1 MNARV
6 PKPGS
11 VKAANFAPSDLQAA
25 TPARDANS
33 SGAKSTV
40 RPRSRSRMA
49 AVQAL
54 YQMDLAGTDLDAV
67 IEDFTQVRFAAGP
80 SAAADAIVDADAND
94 ALVGADAQFFAELL
108 RGVVR
113 RQRDIDPLV
122 DAQLAAG
129 WRLARVDSIL
139 RATLRSGTFEL
150 LERADI
156 PSRVIINEYVD
167 VAKAFFHDDEP
178 KVVNGVFDKLA
189 RRLRP
194 EEFQNRG

>member
-1 MNARV
+1 MSPRE
-6 PKPGS
+6 PKS
-11 VKAANFAPSDLQAA
+11 DLRKAAPPQSE
-25 TPARDANS
+25 ARPVEV
-33 SGAKSTV
+33 KSTV

-54 YQMDLAGTDLDAV
+54 YQMDLAGTGLDDV
-67 IEDFTQVRFAAGP
+67 IADFTQLRFAP
-80 SAAADAIVDADAND
+80 TPPTADDAVADTDTDAESND
-94 ALVGADAQFFAELL
+94 ALVGADAQFFADLL

-122 DAQLAAG
+122 DSQLASG

-150 LERADI
+150 MERADV
-156 PSRVIINEYVD
+156 PGRVIINEYVD

-178 KVVNGVFDKLA
+178 KVINGVLDRLA
-189 RRLRP
+189 RRLRV